1 MNITIKPL
9 NQNKMKKFMIIFLS
23 TLLIFQLFTM
33 YIMGEFYQEMILESI
48 GMGAIF
54 AVLMAYG
61 CTDPKIIK

>member
-1 MNITIKPL
+1 
-9 NQNKMKKFMIIFLS
+9 MKKFITIFLI
-23 TLLIFQLFTM
+23 TLLVFQLFTM

>member
-1 MNITIKPL
+1 
-9 NQNKMKKFMIIFLS
+9 MKKFMIIFLS

-33 YIMGEFYQEMILESI
+33 YIMGDFYQEMILESI

-54 AVLMAYG
+54 SILMAYG

>member
-1 MNITIKPL
+1 
-9 NQNKMKKFMIIFLS
+9 MKKFMIIFLS

-33 YIMGEFYQEMILESI
+33 YVMGNFYQWMILESI

>member
-1 MNITIKPL
+1 
-9 NQNKMKKFMIIFLS
+9 MKKFIIIFLS

-33 YIMGEFYQEMILESI
+33 YVMGNFYQEMILESI

>member
-1 MNITIKPL
+1 
-9 NQNKMKKFMIIFLS
+9 MKKFITIFLI
-23 TLLIFQLFTM
+23 TLLVFQLFTV
-33 YIMGEFYQEMILESI
+33 YIMGECYQEMILESI